1 MLHYRATQ
9 NSIMQYR
16 DGKDLTLSEIDAD
29 LVKSYEAY
37 LKNVV
42 GVCRNT
48 SSFYLRIFRA
58 VYNKA
63 VGKGYAVEQKPLKH
77 VYTGIDT
84 TRKRAVS
91 ADMISSIKK
100 LSHNLSPMQKMTK
113 DTFLMCFYLRGISFI
128 DLAHLRK
135 SDIKNGYLHYTRSKT
150 GERLSVKLGK
160 DMQAIVDKYH
170 RLTSSSPYLF
180 PFLVSHISA
189 KQEESRLYHNAES
202 RISYH
207 LVKIG
212 MKVGIQ
218 GKLTLYVARHS

>member
-1 MLHYRATQ
+1 MEFLHKIKQNYGTEKETVRDIRKFHGQYYRTVEKNGQYRTMLHYRATQ

-91 ADMISSIKK
+91 ADMI
-100 LSHNLSPMQKMTK
+100 T
-113 DTFLMCFYLRGISFI
+113 
-128 DLAHLRK
+128 
-135 SDIKNGYLHYTRSKT
+135 
-150 GERLSVKLGK
+150 V
-160 DMQAIVDKYH
+160 
-170 RLTSSSPYLF
+170 
-180 PFLVSHISA
+180 
-189 KQEESRLYHNAES
+189 
-202 RISYH
+202 
-207 LVKIG
+207 
-212 MKVGIQ
+212 
-218 GKLTLYVARHS
+218 